1 MKAAFLVGPKK
12 VEIREVPT
20 PAPGKGEVLIRV
32 REAGICGTDYALF
45 LGKLPIKLPIIPG
58 HEAVGEIAALGPEV
72 EGRGIGER
80 VTIQPNFSCGKCPS
94 CLNGR
99 ENICL
104 NKIRLGLDR
113 NGVFSQ
119 YVTVPQKYVWPLP
132 EDLSNSEGTLIEPL
146 SVSLHGI
153 NKSPPSPDER
163 VLVYGAGVIG
173 LLFVQLAVLLKGWVA
188 AVDIA
193 DPRLAIA
200 RALGAKKTY
209 NSMSEL
215 GKEAGSFSVIYETS
229 GTGNAL
235 SRILKLIAPG
245 GRVVLTGLPERDSP
259 VSTALM
265 VRKEIV
271 IHGSMIYKDEFPAAI
286 NLLKRGEVKTNSLIS
301 EAYPLENLMQAFE
314 DFQSPKRVKTLLH
327 IP

>member
-1 MKAAFLVGPKK
+1 MSREKWEIEKGRRMEATLLVEPGK

-32 REAGICGTDYALF
+32 RKAGICGTDYALF
-45 LGKLPIKLPIIPG
+45 LGKLPVKLPIIPG
-58 HEAVGEIAALGPEV
+58 HEAVREIAALGPEV

-94 CLNGR
+94 YLIGR

-153 NKSPPSPDER
+153 NKSHPPRTNGFS
-163 VLVYGAGVIG
+163 
-173 LLFVQLAVLLKGWVA
+173 
-188 AVDIA
+188 
-193 DPRLAIA
+193 
-200 RALGAKKTY
+200 
-209 NSMSEL
+209 SME
-215 GKEAGSFSVIYETS
+215 
-229 GTGNAL
+229 
-235 SRILKLIAPG
+235 
-245 GRVVLTGLPERDSP
+245 
-259 VSTALM
+259 
-265 VRKEIV
+265 
-271 IHGSMIYKDEFPAAI
+271 
-286 NLLKRGEVKTNSLIS
+286 
-301 EAYPLENLMQAFE
+301 QAFE
-314 DFQSPKRVKTLLH
+314 DFQSLQRVKTLIH